1 MVNRGTYQ
9 DLEVLLLF
17 SAGDL
22 PFQPKYEGFAFGDSK
37 LTGYPKAKIALF
49 FSEGPESTDAK
60 RNAPFQVGGRQQYS
74 DGTKYIGKEGSKP
87 FFTSIP
93 DDGVGPKMIFCGV
106 VTPSQSAVFGQ
117 YSPIRN
123 GQGWKY
129 PFKYPGKGDGDA
141 DKKKMIFGTRTK
153 HVSGYHAGRTTLRS
167 RGGGSGVAQLR
178 YTIKDNESDKIY
190 LADDRDDSEPKLRV
204 REHFDSDGE
213 LIEKDVIKEDSRLLE
228 DIGGLTEGLTAI
240 NQSKI
245 DADSVLEVGE
255 LYLIGAAVYRC
266 TNRNNL
272 SSRVGQGTPYEPGKS
287 GSVEYSLDREP
298 EFNDRYVEPKY
309 IFTDDDE
316 DIFDETH
323 IPIQKVAIGSIG
335 TTRAVNSV
343 TIGIKSTVYRQVNGY
358 PNVQEFTGS
367 SQVNGFAKSGG
378 TFQLGSTN
386 SYYGRISLFR
396 MEVRINEE
404 KWIDVCGETIFA
416 VYGSNPQ
423 AKYNRIQ
430 VLPPNHTNE
439 AYFMQFRFI
448 PVCGNAWIANNNYE
462 DKRVMLLEENRDW
475 TTGVIK
481 DGIKVRFRGRS
492 NQIDDLYDLDA
503 KVFETGGDDGQDNP
517 DNNQNPNSLL
527 QDFWFYDADTASHA
541 SEPEH
546 SISYINEYVENS
558 AAWYANEN
566 KQYENL
572 AYAGLICQSSKEIS
586 TFSSF
591 SAYFENGIEVERL
604 YDNGSRRSTSN
615 FPEITYDLLTNRR
628 YGVGEY
634 IGNNSVDKNRLEIAA
649 KFCRA
654 NGFYW
659 DGVISQET
667 NLREFMF
674 SQAGFQLLD
683 FEIRGGQFSLYPS
696 VPFNKDYS
704 IDLNAKAGDANFPI
718 KALFTDGNVRNFKTT
733 MLSPE
738 ERQLFIAEVK
748 YRKETRYGFP
758 ETRVTR
764 VRLNNGFDRDP
775 IEVFDMTQFCTSRAH
790 AIKFA
795 KFALRLRETVDHSI
809 SFETTPDAANTLAPG
824 DYIRIGVSI
833 QHQDGTARLRTGSVA
848 PDGTLQ
854 YSSGMENGT
863 FSVYYWKPGMSEV
876 VKGNMR
882 VSNGKVGDEKFR
894 GSLFTNA
901 PSRTEARVYRI
912 ESIAFS
918 EESFIEISATYVPL
932 NNDGTMKLLDWNSGF
947 RIEDNTP

>member
-1 MVNRGTYQ
+1 MAEFHRDGGGLESGRGPQYRKSLLPWEHQFCKTLGITEEEYFNYYELVAQCRKEELGRELVPDIRNEAATITYAVITVVGIALQVAGALLAPKPKSNTGGQRDPRSFQGSDVRGRTKFAPLAEFGSVQDLATLGSLVPLIYTDWDDKHGGVRAESQMMWSRMVNRGTYQ

-49 FSEGPESTDAK
+49 FSEGPESTDIQ

-517 DNNQNPNSLL
+517 DNNQNPQL
-527 QDFWFYDADTASHA
+527 TA
-541 SEPEH
+541 
-546 SISYINEYVENS
+546 
-558 AAWYANEN
+558 
-566 KQYENL
+566 
-572 AYAGLICQSSKEIS
+572 
-586 TFSSF
+586 
-591 SAYFENGIEVERL
+591 
-604 YDNGSRRSTSN
+604 
-615 FPEITYDLLTNRR
+615 
-628 YGVGEY
+628 
-634 IGNNSVDKNRLEIAA
+634 
-649 KFCRA
+649 
-654 NGFYW
+654 
-659 DGVISQET
+659 
-667 NLREFMF
+667 
-674 SQAGFQLLD
+674 AGFLVLRCGYC
-683 FEIRGGQFSLYPS
+683 EP
-696 VPFNKDYS
+696 
-704 IDLNAKAGDANFPI
+704 
-718 KALFTDGNVRNFKTT
+718 
-733 MLSPE
+733 
-738 ERQLFIAEVK
+738 
-748 YRKETRYGFP
+748 RKRTR
-758 ETRVTR
+758 
-764 VRLNNGFDRDP
+764 
-775 IEVFDMTQFCTSRAH
+775 A
-790 AIKFA
+790 
-795 KFALRLRETVDHSI
+795 
-809 SFETTPDAANTLAPG
+809 
-824 DYIRIGVSI
+824 
-833 QHQDGTARLRTGSVA
+833 QHQLHQRIRREQRCLVRQRKQAIRKSCLRR
-848 PDGTLQ
+848 PYLPIIKR
-854 YSSGMENGT
+854 N
-863 FSVYYWKPGMSEV
+863 
-876 VKGNMR
+876 
-882 VSNGKVGDEKFR
+882 
-894 GSLFTNA
+894 
-901 PSRTEARVYRI
+901 
-912 ESIAFS
+912 
-918 EESFIEISATYVPL
+918 
-932 NNDGTMKLLDWNSGF
+932 
-947 RIEDNTP
+947 